1 MIDLAGYSFPPH
13 KACIVCR
20 HIMDGSPILAVA
32 HDEDGDLQFTCGED
46 AHVADD
52 WHAIG
57 LEHLDCGE
65 EGLANLP
72 AVHPGYAALRNDVQS
87 QWQVVPIE

>member
-1 MIDLAGYSFPPH
+1 
-13 KACIVCR
+13 
-20 HIMDGSPILAVA
+20 MDGSPILAVA